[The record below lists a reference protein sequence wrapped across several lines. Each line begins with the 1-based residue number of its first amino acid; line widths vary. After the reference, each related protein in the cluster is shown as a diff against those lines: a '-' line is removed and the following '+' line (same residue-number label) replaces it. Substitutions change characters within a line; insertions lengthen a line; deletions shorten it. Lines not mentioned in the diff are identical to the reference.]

1 LEDVGTEVMNVEERL
16 LTQNTT
22 LTVSASLDSLGRISD
37 FVVASAQAAGLDEH
51 AVWEV
56 QLAVDEAAT
65 NIILHAYGDR
75 GMDGLITVRTEFTGH
90 EFVINMRDTGTP
102 FDPNNVPKP
111 DLTSPLEERTT
122 GGLGL
127 YLMRKLMDRVEF
139 HFDPAGYNLLTMSKR
154 LDQSNIRTVRLSGRI
169 DAAAV
174 PSVQKAVRE
183 AMAAGAFKIV
193 IDLADASFISS
204 SGLRVLLLLVR
215 ELRKQGGDIRLC
227 AARPQVA
234 EVFHLT
240 GFDRIFELYPSREA
254 AAESFPPD

>member
-1 LEDVGTEVMNVEERL
+1 MPTAA
-16 LTQNTT
+16 LTIP
-22 LTVSASLDSLGRISD
+22 SSLDSLSQLSD
-37 FVVASAQAAGLDEH
+37 FITACARAAGLDDH

-65 NIILHAYGDR
+65 NIILHAYGDHNLE
-75 GMDGLITVRTEFTGH
+75 GSIVVETALKGSD
-90 EFVINMRDTGTP
+90 FVVCLRDHGAR
-102 FDPNNVPKP
+102 FDPNSVPSP
-111 DLTSPLEERTT
+111 DLTSPLEERQT

-127 YLMRKLMDRVEF
+127 YLMHKLMDQVDF
-139 HFDPAGYNLLTMSKR
+139 QFDPSGFNQLTMVKR
-154 LDQSNIRTVRLSGRI
+154 LPESHLRFVPLAGRI

-174 PSVQKAVRE
+174 PAVQKAIRD
-183 AMAAGAFKIV
+183 AAAAGANNIIV
-193 IDLADASFISS
+193 DLSDVKFISS

-227 AARPQVA
+227 SPRPQVA

-254 AAESFPPD
+254 AGASFSLD